1 MPKKSLKPTGLHYV
15 FFVLFLACWVLAGS
29 CPVSAKTVI
38 RFATLAPSGSSWM
51 NVVDDMKKEIAQKT
65 AGEVDVVFYAG
76 GIMGDEADMVRKMRL
91 KQLQGAGLTGMGLG
105 KILPAER
112 ILELPLLFKDEAEVD
127 RVLENFTP
135 SFFDPEFQKKGFK
148 LMGWAE
154 NGFVYVFSKK
164 PVRKFEDLRGV
175 RIWVWAG
182 DDYAMEVFKAIGVV
196 TPVPIAVPEVLTAL
210 QTGLIDAFY
219 NTPLASVALQWQ
231 PHVSYM
237 VNYPIV
243 YGSAALVLT
252 QEAFE
257 AIPQAYQGVVEE
269 AFKKYARKIALVAR
283 QDNARLLEAFS
294 KRGIELVP
302 ISEDVKEGLK
312 ERFDPLYVRLAG
324 RQYPKSLL
332 VDIFKALGRP
342 IPQGLER

>member
-1 MPKKSLKPTGLHYV
+1 
-15 FFVLFLACWVLAGS
+15 
-29 CPVSAKTVI
+29 
-38 RFATLAPSGSSWM
+38 M
-51 NVVDDMKKEIAQKT
+51 NVADELKKEVAQKT
-65 AGEVDVVFYAG
+65 EGQVELVFYEG
-76 GIMGDEADMVRKMRL
+76 GIMGDDADMVRKMRL

-127 RVLENFTP
+127 RVLEALTP
-135 SFFDPEFQKKGFK
+135 SFFAPQFENQGFK

-164 PVRKFEDLRGV
+164 PIRRFDDLNGV

-219 NTPLASVALQWQ
+219 NAPLAAVALQWQ
-231 PHVSYM
+231 PHVSFM
-237 VNYPIV
+237 LDYPIV
-243 YGSAALVLT
+243 YGSAAFVLT
-252 QEAFE
+252 KEAFDG
-257 AIPQAYQGVVEE
+257 IPQAYQGIIEE
-269 AFKKYARKIALVAR
+269 AFNKYARKIALVAR
-283 QDNARLLEAFS
+283 QDNKRLLDAFP
-294 KRGIELVP
+294 KRGIERVET
-302 ISEDVKEGLK
+302 SEDLKAGLK

-332 VDIFKALGRP
+332 EDTLKTLGKP
-342 IPQGLER
+342 MPKGL